1 MAQAGARSQAFSARG
16 MPQADDMGS
25 GEESDEEEDDE
36 SSMDDI
42 GTPQAVVAIAPG
54 GDQFPMVEYNQ
65 LVEGLQRL
73 SWMVYPSSLAKCL
86 EAATLL
92 ASDNSDLYRRA
103 QNLWPRRAPRRSA
116 ALSRVSACREER
128 SQLVRQWAPLAFEK
142 CLESTAVYNWAE
154 NIIDMARAFPCLAP
168 PLPRPVCTPQI
179 WPPNKISLRRDR
191 SGALVIS

>member
-1 MAQAGARSQAFSARG
+1 

-154 NIIDMARAFPCLAP
+154 NIIDMARASPASLRPCLILSA
-168 PLPRPVCTPQI
+168 LP
-179 WPPNKISLRRDR
+179 K
-191 SGALVIS
+191 SGL